1 MPRHKFLFANS
12 AQFNQNYKIISM
24 IPNRFF
30 YGVLLFSLV
39 VCITGMIYIP
49 LMDIDAAQYALI
61 SREMLVRNSFLQ
73 IFENGK
79 DYLDKPPMLFWLSAI
94 SLKIFGIY
102 DWAYRIPS
110 MLFAIISVYSTYRF
124 TILYYQKTIAQLSAM
139 VLATSQAFFLITHD
153 VRCDTMLMGWVILS
167 IWQLAAWYES
177 SKWKY
182 FVISFIAIA
191 GGMMTKGPIAL
202 IVPVL
207 SFIPHFILR
216 REWKQFF
223 RWEYL
228 IGLLIIAVLL
238 IPMSIGL
245 YQQFDL
251 HPGKVIYGVPINS
264 GLRFYYWTQ
273 SFGRYTGENVFH
285 EMSYF
290 TFLLENMLWSFLP
303 WILFFLVGLSIR
315 FRDILMSRFWLKQN
329 QEWISVGGFVLT
341 YCVLARSQAQL
352 PHYIFVVYPLAS
364 IVTAVFIHQLFFTKE
379 FKVLKIVFRW
389 FHFLIFA
396 LLWILAIVAMRFPFK
411 EISVF
416 VFILSIFGGVGF
428 IVLLLFARK
437 WIQVPSILVICFY
450 TVISIN
456 FLLSSNFYPNLLK
469 YQMGNMAAAF
479 INQSGLQKDNIY
491 VYGPLDSRAL
501 HFYGQHIFEH
511 RYTSADATLDDILI
525 ASSDSIPAL
534 KEKFPNLKL
543 LHKGPSFSV
552 SMLTPE
558 FLNPTTRFNK
568 MSYYAIVDL
577 DGKP

>member
-1 MPRHKFLFANS
+1 
-12 AQFNQNYKIISM
+12 M
-24 IPNRFF
+24 IW
-30 YGVLLFSLV
+30 
-39 VCITGMIYIP
+39 IP

-61 SREMLVRNSFLQ
+61 SREMLERNSFLQ

-94 SLKIFGIY
+94 SLKIFGIH
-102 DWAYRIPS
+102 DWAYRLPS
-110 MLFAIISVYSTYRF
+110 ELFALLSVYSTYRF
-124 TILYYQKTIAQLSAM
+124 TLIYYQKTIAQLSAM
-139 VLATSQAFFLITHD
+139 VLATSQAIFLITHD

-167 IWQLAAWYES
+167 IWQLAAWYETG
-177 SKWKY
+177 KWKY
-182 FVISFIAIA
+182 FFVAFVAIA

-202 IVPVL
+202 IVPILAFV
-207 SFIPHFILR
+207 PHFILK

-228 IGLLIIAVLL
+228 IGLLIIAILL

-245 YQQFDL
+245 YQQYDL
-251 HPGKVIYGVPINS
+251 HPGKIIYGVPIKS

-303 WILFFLVGLSIR
+303 WILFFLVGLLIR
-315 FRDILMSRFWLKQN
+315 FRDIILSRFWLRQN

-352 PHYIFVVYPLAS
+352 PHYIFVVFPFAA
-364 IVTAVFIHQLFFTKE
+364 IITAVFLHQLFFTKE
-379 FKVLKIVFRW
+379 LRVLKIVLQSIHLF
-389 FHFLIFA
+389 IFA
-396 LLWILAIVAMRFPFK
+396 ILWALAIIAMRVPFK
-411 EISVF
+411 EVSTLI
-416 VFILSIFGGVGF
+416 FILSIIGALVF
-428 IVLLLFARK
+428 ILLLFFVRK
-437 WIQVPSILVICFY
+437 WIAVPSTLVICFY
-450 TVISIN
+450 TVISVN

-469 YQMGNMAAAF
+469 YQMGNMAADY
-479 INQSGLQKDNIY
+479 INQSGLPKNMIY

-511 RYTSADATLDDILI
+511 RYSSSVASLNDILI

-534 KEKFPNLKL
+534 KIKFPDLKL
-543 LHKGPSFSV
+543 LHHGPNFSV

-558 FLNPTTRFNK
+558 FLNPATRDK
-568 MSYYAIVDL
+568 GMPYYSIVDL